1 MNRLVAVSVALLM
14 VFACAQDTQAGLYTY
29 DSTVPAAGGCPQPN
43 HFNLTLSSPLNRRWS
58 TSIPFSLLQTILV
71 TVAPSGTSAQLN
83 EIEQA
88 ISDSFGAWSGV
99 SGTTFNSTTNPG
111 LVAPLARVAA
121 ADSCSNDAEN
131 NVDGLNTICF
141 NQSSTGFT
149 TGVLAFTRTITAN
162 APGATVGAS
171 TAALFAGQILD
182 SDTLFRNDGQVS
194 YATPAALATPQGL
207 GCYDL
212 ESLLTHELGHW
223 LGLDHSGVI
232 RAIMFPFA
240 PPPGQF
246 IGDRPTSQAPDG
258 ALADDDRT
266 GARFLYPDP
275 HDTVNI
281 GSLLGRVTPAN
292 PFSLATFAPTS
303 PGSSV
308 TGIVGAQVVAV
319 DANTGAVFAATLAG
333 WSCNGSSPPTR
344 FDGAFDIER
353 LPINHAYN
361 IYAEP
366 LIGLA
371 LPADFNFVFAGLC
384 SSSVSPS
391 CVTPGANTNFNIR
404 VLPSSP

>member
-1 MNRLVAVSVALLM
+1 MRRIVAVSVAFLL
-14 VFACAQDTQAGLYTY
+14 VLACAQGARAGLYTF

-71 TVAPSGTSAQLN
+71 TVAPSGTPAQLS

-162 APGATVGAS
+162 APGATVGTS
-171 TAALFAGQILD
+171 TAALFTGQLLD

-194 YATPAALATPQGL
+194 YATPAALATPQGV
-207 GCYDL
+207 GSYDL

-223 LGLDHSGVI
+223 FGLDHSGVI

-258 ALADDDRT
+258 PLADDDRT

-275 HDTVNI
+275 HDTMNV
-281 GSLLGRVTPAN
+281 GSLLGRVIPAN
-292 PFSLATFAPTS
+292 LFSLATFAPTS
-303 PGSSV
+303 PGFSV

-333 WSCNGSSPPTR
+333 WSCDASNPPTR
-344 FDGAFDIER
+344 FDGSFNLER
-353 LPINHAYN
+353 LPINHSYN

-371 LPADFNFVFAGLC
+371 LPADFSFVLAGLC
-384 SSSVSPS
+384 SSSVAPS
-391 CVTPGANTNFNIR
+391 CVTPGTNTNFNIR
-404 VLPSSP
+404 LLSSSP